1 MINVMIADDHA
12 MFRRGIKSIL
22 ETTANMRIVDEANE
36 GSELIEKLSQKKHI
50 HVLLLD
56 ISMPGRSGI
65 DLIAQIHLI
74 RPELP
79 ILMLSMHEEEQYAV
93 RALKTGSSGYIAK
106 ASPPEELIDAIV
118 KVSMGEK
125 FISSKVAKNLAEY
138 ISRDPGIKLHEKLSN
153 REYDIL
159 CSIAKGSSLSEIGT
173 SLNLSLKTVSTYK
186 MRICK
191 KLSCKNDAELTRYA
205 IENGLV

>member
-1 MINVMIADDHA
+1 

-22 ETTANMRIVDEANE
+22 ETTSNMRIVDEA
-36 GSELIEKLSQKKHI
+36 GDGTELIGKLSGKTRF

-65 DLIAQIHLI
+65 DLVSEIHAV
-74 RPELP
+74 RPEIP
-79 ILMLSMHEEEQYAV
+79 ILILSMHEEEQYAV
-93 RALKTGSSGYIAK
+93 RALKTGCSGYVAK
-106 ASPPEELIDAIV
+106 SSPPEELLDAI
-118 KVSMGEK
+118 KKASMGEK
-125 FISSKVAKNLAEY
+125 YISERVAKNLADY
-138 ISRDPGIKLHEKLSN
+138 ISRDKDKKLHETLSN

-159 CSIAKGSSLSEIGT
+159 CYIAKGESLSEIGVT
-173 SLNLSLKTVSTYK
+173 LNLSLKTVSTYK

-205 IENGLV
+205 IENKLV

>member
-1 MINVMIADDHA
+1 MINVMIADDHV

-22 ETTANMRIVDEANE
+22 ETTTNMRIVDEA
-36 GSELIEKLSQKKHI
+36 GDGTELLVKLAGKTRI

-65 DLIAQIHLI
+65 DLVGEIHTV
-74 RPELP
+74 RPDLP
-79 ILMLSMHEEEQYAV
+79 ILILSMHEEEQYAI
-93 RALKTGSSGYIAK
+93 RALKSGCLGYVAK
-106 ASPPEELIDAIV
+106 SSPPDELLDAIR

-125 FISSKVAKNLAEY
+125 HISSRVAKNLADY
-138 ISRDPGIKLHEKLSN
+138 ISKDHDKNLHDLLSN

-159 CSIAKGSSLSEIGT
+159 CSISKGKSITEISASLG
-173 SLNLSLKTVSTYK
+173 LSLKTVSTYK

-191 KLSCKNDAELTRYA
+191 KLTCKNDAELTRYA

>member
-22 ETTANMRIVDEANE
+22 ETTSNMRIVDEAND
-36 GSELIEKLSQKKHI
+36 GSELIEKLSQKKHF

-65 DLIAQIHLI
+65 DLIAQIHAI
-74 RPELP
+74 RPELA

-106 ASPPEELIDAIV
+106 ASPPEELIEAIV

-125 FISSKVAKNLAEY
+125 YISSKVAKNLAEY
-138 ISRDPGIKLHEKLSN
+138 ISRDAGVKLHEKLSN

-159 CSIAKGSSLSEIGT
+159 CSIAKGSSLSEIGI

-205 IENGLV
+205 LENGLV